1 MRAGRIIAFITAGL
15 FIIFSFLLILGGF
28 EPEPVGDPNWI
39 IFGAIGLLI
48 GFGLIFFGTKLTP
61 PQKPGDQNVTL
72 NIDLPGNVKM
82 DTIKCK
88 SCGAPLSPE
97 DIKLVA
103 GALVVTCPSCKTSY
117 QITEEPKW

>member
-15 FIIFSFLLILGGF
+15 FIIFSFLFILGAFSPDG
-28 EPEPVGDPNWI
+28 NTSWI